1 MFSEKILPF
10 SSFITFTF
18 PIFMVELFCFLHREE
33 FDEEKEPDGMLL
45 SGWTQPVSTSEKE
58 KEDKS
63 INNGAS
69 SSVITTEAEKDETGV
84 EVAAKKRR
92 ISEIS
97 EVAASAVDKTNHKQ
111 YQVIDDE
118 DDLVMLDG
126 NSDNNKRKR
135 LQ

>member
-1 MFSEKILPF
+1 
-10 SSFITFTF
+10 
-18 PIFMVELFCFLHREE
+18 
-33 FDEEKEPDGMLL
+33 MLL

-58 KEDKS
+58 KDDKS